1 MTRKLGELFRLS
13 AELEP
18 LRHHAMTL
26 QRLQEEIDRLLEEE
40 FRGRVSVANLKDGT
54 LYLHTASALAAAKL
68 RHRLPSLT
76 AALAASAP
84 VQAIKLRVRPTNA
97 PASGVAAPRPPRVRT
112 IGPGGRAAIAE
123 LCARLAPDSPLRQ
136 ALERLIERAA
146 MASEQRQEGD
156 PLERK
161 EAEIDEDDAE
171 RKPQDAFGVP

>member
-1 MTRKLGELFRLS
+1 MTRKLGEVFHLS

-84 VQAIKLRVRPTNA
+84 IQAIKLRVRPA
-97 PASGVAAPRPPRVRT
+97 ALPATGAATPRPPRART
-112 IGPGGRAAIAE
+112 LGPRARSAIAE

-136 ALERLIERAA
+136 ALERLLEHAA
-146 MASEQRQEGD
+146 MASEQGQKRDALEYQET
-156 PLERK
+156 K
-161 EAEIDEDDAE
+161 IDEDDAE